1 MLAHGKNSQNHIK
14 AKETKGQE
22 NMSENWWRP
31 DHFQGKK
38 ENLHK
43 RAEIIRD
50 IRRFFEQQDYLE
62 VETPILQQSPGM
74 ETHVH
79 AFSTEKICPHLEQ
92 KTPYFLQ
99 TSPEFA
105 MKKLLVADM
114 GKIFQLC
121 KCFRNAEDSPNHSV
135 EFTMLEWYH
144 PLCDYTDL
152 MREVMAMIRYVCKTP
167 IVWRDMSCDVLR
179 DWDVLSVS
187 EAFLKY
193 AGIDLDKYLDDTAG
207 LLSIAAAKGIH
218 IDGDEGWDDAFFRIF
233 LEKIEPHL
241 GVGVPCI
248 LYDYPAHMAALS
260 RKKPNDPRYAERFE
274 VYICGLELANA
285 FGELTDAAEQKKRFE
300 NAMQE
305 KQALYGT
312 TWPVDQNFVQALEH
326 GMPETSGIALGID
339 RLVMLITGVDD
350 LTQIMAY
357 RP

>member
-1 MLAHGKNSQNHIK
+1 MY
-14 AKETKGQE
+14 T
-22 NMSENWWRP
+22 ENWWRP
-31 DHFQGKK
+31 DYFQGKK
-38 ENLHK
+38 EMLK
-43 RAEIIRD
+43 QRGEILRD

-74 ETHVH
+74 EVHVH
-79 AFSTEKICPHLEQ
+79 AFQTEKLCAHLEQ
-92 KTPYFLQ
+92 KTAYYLQ

-105 MKKLLVADM
+105 MKKLLAADM
-114 GKIFQLC
+114 GKIFQIC

-144 PLCDYTDL
+144 PDCDYTDL
-152 MREVMAMIRYVCKTP
+152 MREVVAMIRYVCKTP
-167 IVWRDMSCDVLR
+167 ITWRGMSCDVMR

-193 AGIDLDKYLDDTAG
+193 AQIDLDAYLDDTES
-207 LLSIAAAKGIH
+207 LLKVAAEKGIH
-218 IDGDEGWDDAFFRIF
+218 IDGGEAWDDAFFRIF

-285 FGELTDAAEQKKRFE
+285 FGELVDPVEQKTRFE
-300 NAMQE
+300 QAMLE
-305 KQALYGT
+305 KKTHYGDA
-312 TWPVDQNFVQALEH
+312 WPVDTDFLNALEH

-339 RLVMLITGVDD
+339 RLVMLITGAEKI
-350 LTQIMAY
+350 TEIMAY